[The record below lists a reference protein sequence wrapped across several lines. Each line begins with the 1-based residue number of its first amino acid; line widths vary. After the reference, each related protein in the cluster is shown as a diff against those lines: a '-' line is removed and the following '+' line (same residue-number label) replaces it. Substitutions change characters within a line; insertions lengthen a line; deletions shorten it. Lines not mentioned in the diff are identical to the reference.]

1 MLRNHITAIGI
12 LAVAA
17 GCTPHIKISSG
28 LIDEVRVTELLGRK
42 QIGSTTHPE
51 LISELVTLVNG
62 ASCDSTP
69 YDCMKI
75 TEVRLLKEG
84 SIQHTLVA
92 CGSIF
97 SCRGK
102 QYRDRSG
109 AFGDMISMIC
119 SGIRGRA
126 TTEKPFYDL
135 GEEIRIRW
143 TLTNY
148 RDEPLEVPAMVQG
161 AFQWYE
167 SRILEG
173 TRNPSWTG
181 SDKMV
186 ASFEIDQRAPAMI
199 EPDSS
204 CILTITI
211 PARTFGEGRFLI
223 SFSECPVKKPNDVV
237 IEIAAVKGEGGR

>member
-1 MLRNHITAIGI
+1 MLHNHIAAIGI

-17 GCTPHIKISSG
+17 GCCTHVNIDPDSV
-28 LIDEVRVTELLGRK
+28 DEVRVTDLLRKK

-51 LISELVTLVNG
+51 LISELVSLING

-75 TEVRLLKEG
+75 TEVRLLKDG
-84 SIQHTLVA
+84 AIQHTLVG
-92 CGSIF
+92 CSMLF
-97 SCRGK
+97 SYKGK
-102 QYRDRSG
+102 QYRTRSG

-119 SGIRGRA
+119 SGIRSQA
-126 TTEKPFYDL
+126 TPERSSFDV
-135 GEEIRIRW
+135 GDDIRIRW

-186 ASFEIDQRAPAMI
+186 SSFEIDRRTPARI
-199 EPDSS
+199 EPDDS
-204 CILTITI
+204 CVLTITI
-211 PARTFGEGRFLI
+211 PAQTFGEGRFLI

-237 IEIAAVKGEGGR
+237 IEIVGP